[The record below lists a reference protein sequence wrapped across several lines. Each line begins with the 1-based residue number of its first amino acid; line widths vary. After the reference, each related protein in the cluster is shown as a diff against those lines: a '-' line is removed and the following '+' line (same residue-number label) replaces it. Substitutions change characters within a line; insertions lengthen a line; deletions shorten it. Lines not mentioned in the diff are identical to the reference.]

1 MQCSLSQLSDA
12 MGQSVAEVYQQLQ
25 QCNTINSTII
35 VSFSTSSFFVKV
47 LADMSDDDKDE
58 LCDQLHKAVQEKENK
73 DLRKLYIL
81 YTSLK
86 QEADNEGSSTALK
99 SKIFSYFSED
109 SDNDVHKFA
118 LPDHHLTEQQSLQLK
133 KDIRSFLNQHSDETF
148 TGRAIARIF
157 HGISSPKYPAHL
169 WGTGR
174 NAYYW
179 RRYLDVEFNSILQT
193 ATLILTNR

>member
-1 MQCSLSQLSDA
+1 

-25 QCNTINSTII
+25 HCNTINSTIL
-35 VSFSTSSFFVKV
+35 VSFSTQSFFVKV
-47 LADMSDDDKDE
+47 FGDMSDDNKDE
-58 LCDQLHKAVQEKENK
+58 LCDQMHKGVQEKENN

-86 QEADNEGSSTALK
+86 QQADNEGSSTALK
-99 SKIFSYFSED
+99 SKILSYFSEH
-109 SDNDVHKFA
+109 SDHDIHKIA
-118 LPDHHLTEQQSLQLK
+118 LPECQLTEQQSLQLK

-193 ATLILTNR
+193 ATLILTGCS

>member
-1 MQCSLSQLSDA
+1 

-25 QCNTINSTII
+25 QCNTINSTIL
-35 VSFSTSSFFVKV
+35 VSFSTLSFFVKV
-47 LADMSDDDKDE
+47 FSDMSDDDKDK
-58 LCDQLHKAVQEKENK
+58 LCDQLHKGVQEKEDN

-109 SDNDVHKFA
+109 SDHDIHKFA
-118 LPDHHLTEQQSLQLK
+118 LPNYQLTEQQSLLLK

-148 TGRAIARIF
+148 TGRTIARIF
-157 HGISSPKYPAHL
+157 HGISSPKYPAL
-169 WGTGR
+169 MWGTGR

-179 RRYLDVEFNSILQT
+179 RRYLDINFNSILQT
-193 ATLILTNR
+193 ATLILTGYS